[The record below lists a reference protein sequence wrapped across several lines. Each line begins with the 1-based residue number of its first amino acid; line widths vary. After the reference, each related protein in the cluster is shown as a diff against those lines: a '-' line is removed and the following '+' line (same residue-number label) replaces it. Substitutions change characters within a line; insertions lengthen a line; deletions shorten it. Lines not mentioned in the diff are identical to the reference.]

1 MISDKKTEILK
12 RLDEIAIRI
21 KTANANALR
30 FYDDSAEVSIQYQIV
45 DELIAE
51 KTKITEELSFIEV

>member
-1 MISDKKTEILK
+1 MMNDRKTEILK

-30 FYDDSAEVSIQYQIV
+30 FYDDSAEVCIQHQIV
-45 DELIAE
+45 DEL
-51 KTKITEELSFIEV
+51 S